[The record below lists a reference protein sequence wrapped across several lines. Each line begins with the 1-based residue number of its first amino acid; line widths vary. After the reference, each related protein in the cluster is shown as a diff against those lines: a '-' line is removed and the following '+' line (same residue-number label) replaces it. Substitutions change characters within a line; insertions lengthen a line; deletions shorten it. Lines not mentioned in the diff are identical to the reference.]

1 MSKWI
6 PYTLQRIT
14 WVTALVMSVAVLT
27 PETSDAKVKRPSA
40 KRTSALDT
48 IRGIIKPA
56 VRATLSSEIQARI
69 LYLPFTDGQRFKKG
83 QTLVTFDC
91 SKYTSELEV
100 AKAEYEARRK
110 TLENNLELSQLNAI
124 GQLEVD
130 IAKVDVKKAVAAI
143 NVSKVTVQHCHIDAP
158 FSGRVVKTLVNQY
171 ESVNPYDELLS
182 ILDDS
187 RFEIEL
193 ILPSSSLR
201 WIKKGVAF
209 QFTVD
214 ETAKTY
220 EASVTEL
227 GASVDPV
234 SQTIRVMGTFK
245 NTLKSVL
252 SGMSGSAIFPEKPKT
267 ISKQKPTSPKA
278 KTRAKIKPRKTRKAK
293 ILSIIK
299 E

>member
-1 MSKWI
+1 M
-6 PYTLQRIT
+6 
-14 WVTALVMSVAVLT
+14 LT
-27 PETSDAKVKRPSA
+27 SETPDAKGKRPPA
-40 KRTSALDT
+40 KQSSALDT

-69 LYLPFTDGQRFKKG
+69 VSLPFSNGQRFKKG

-91 SKYTSELEV
+91 SKYSSELAV

-110 TLENNLELSQLNAI
+110 TLENSLELSQFNAI

-130 IAKVDVKKAVAAI
+130 IARVDVKKAVAAI
-143 NVSKVTVQHCHIDAP
+143 NVSKIIVQHCHIDAP

-187 RFEIEL
+187 QFEIEL

-201 WIKKGVAF
+201 WIKKGAPF

-220 EASVTEL
+220 AASVTEL
-227 GASVDPV
+227 GASIDPV
-234 SQTIRVMGTFK
+234 SQTIRVTGTFK
-245 NTLKSVL
+245 KKLTSVL
-252 SGMSGSAIFPEKPKT
+252 SGMSGNAVFPEKPQT
-267 ISKQKPTSPKA
+267 ISKPKPTSQKVKTQA
-278 KTRAKIKPRKTRKAK
+278 KVRQRETRKKK